1 MPRRPRV
8 VLPHV
13 PLHLIQRGNNR
24 QLCFVADDVA
34 PYGKVVIARWIFLM
48 NKNENRGLPPVCL
61 VYLRPAG
68 KSLINTNIYLRNKK
82 WLF

>member
-1 MPRRPRV
+1 
-8 VLPHV
+8 VLAHV

-48 NKNENRGLPPVCL
+48 NKNENRGLPPVFL
-61 VYLRPAG
+61 VYLRPVG
-68 KSLINTNIYLRNKK
+68 KALINTNIYLRSK
-82 WLF
+82 